1 MAIDKRTFRNNLQY
15 YMSTGMSAEEAF
27 QYMLQKH
34 GFDAS
39 ISSIP
44 THINSLVNSG
54 IPFERALKIAEDVVL
69 DNDLYS
75 YKRALQ
81 EYNDRVYRFPVPK
94 DKNSINTAKGINVSK
109 LVSPPSINSILGGV
123 LTTPNGDTPSVTP
136 PMALPEQEKE
146 VLPIAVNSNG
156 GMPALPVS
164 GMYDESVVS
173 TDTNEPS
180 GKVVVGP
187 DTEVPAQPVR
197 SVQPAQPVAK
207 PLKRA
212 PRSGVINNT
221 PVSTATP
228 TANVSAPVAAP
239 TLSSVTSQAVRHNG
253 GFDDYRRQSVLSA
266 LRAAGGISPAEAVQR
281 GIIPMEA
288 LNYI

>member
-15 YMSTGMSAEEAF
+15 YMSIGMSAEEAF

-44 THINSLVNSG
+44 THINRLVKTG

-75 YKRALQ
+75 YKRELQ
-81 EYNDRVYRFPVPK
+81 EYKDRMDR
-94 DKNSINTAKGINVSK
+94 ISK
-109 LVSPPSINSILGGV
+109 LISPPSINSILGSV
-123 LTTPNGDTPSVTP
+123 LTAPKSDTPSVTP

-146 VLPIAVNSNG
+146 VLPIAANPNG
-156 GMPALPVS
+156 GMPALPIS
-164 GMYDESVVS
+164 GMYDESAVS

-187 DTEVPAQPVR
+187 DKEVPTQ
-197 SVQPAQPVAK
+197 SVQPVAK
-207 PLKRA
+207 SPRRA
-212 PRSGVINNT
+212 TKPRVINNT
-221 PVSTATP
+221 SATP
-228 TANVSAPVAAP
+228 VVNTPTTTTTTFNVSAPVAAP
-239 TLSSVTSQAVRHNG
+239 TLSSVTQAVRHNG
-253 GFDDYRRQSVLSA
+253 GFDNYRRESVLSA

>member
-15 YMSTGMSAEEAF
+15 YMSIGMSAEEAF

-44 THINSLVNSG
+44 THINRLVKTG

-75 YKRALQ
+75 YKRELQ
-81 EYNDRVYRFPVPK
+81 EYKDRMNR
-94 DKNSINTAKGINVSK
+94 ISK
-109 LVSPPSINSILGGV
+109 LISPPSINSILGGV
-123 LTTPNGDTPSVTP
+123 LTAPKGDTPSVTP
-136 PMALPEQEKE
+136 PMAMAEPEQEKE
-146 VLPIAVNSNG
+146 VLPIAANPNG
-156 GMPALPVS
+156 SMPALPIS
-164 GMYDESVVS
+164 GMYDESAVS

-187 DTEVPAQPVR
+187 DTEVPAQSVQP
-197 SVQPAQPVAK
+197 VQPAQPMVK
-207 PLKRA
+207 PLRRA
-212 PRSGVINNT
+212 PKPKLYVEPGVSTNKPPVVNNPSVVNT
-221 PVSTATP
+221 PTITS
-228 TANVSAPVAAP
+228 NVSAPVAAP

-253 GFDDYRRQSVLSA
+253 GFDNYRRESVLSA

-281 GIIPMEA
+281 GIIPWEA
-288 LNYI
+288 LNYV